1 MANISVTGGTLVSD
15 IPVQKERQKVV
26 ETISAVNENNVSVK
40 RGTLAMKRV
49 REMVDVIQ
57 GGIEAMNQPKTEP
70 EPEKTPF
77 DPDREFSQSFR
88 TDVTPPPETKTAQVS
103 GMAAPQAGQAATP
116 PQPISSPQ
124 FKTTESPSV
133 SRPEAEERPTIGQLP
148 PIEERPEVE
157 VTELPDTTAAS
168 GVQPTD
174 GKVETEQEPVLQAEE
189 PPAIVDEEVVSEPEA
204 TYVTN
209 MFDSLKDVE
218 GEKSHVDGR
227 GYFTMA
233 YGVVPDADSV
243 TKADGTKFDPRGTHG
258 FTTDTA
264 GTVDVSKA
272 THTLEVDENTSYT
285 LKRVDYNSDK
295 EFAKAVVDLYDRET
309 AKKYGEGWDDLP
321 DSSKRMALD
330 LAWNGGVNAVGWSSV
345 QTAMKEAAKDNP
357 STENLFGF
365 TVNFR
370 SGTQYPRGLFKRRLI
385 QYNLIANEA
394 DKAATYSTEAVNDA
408 QGKRIGTK
416 YIANR
421 SDGTVIGSWSYTDK
435 PEDPNT
441 KKIELRT
448 PSTEIIEANVPVQ

>member
-1 MANISVTGGTLVSD
+1 MANISVTGGTLVSN
-15 IPVQKERQKVV
+15 IPVEKERKEVV
-26 ETISAVNENNVSVK
+26 ETIATVNESNVSVK
-40 RGTLAMKRV
+40 RGTLVMKSMKQIA
-49 REMVDVIQ
+49 RESVPESTATQ
-57 GGIEAMNQPKTEP
+57 SLAEP
-70 EPEKTPF
+70 
-77 DPDREFSQSFR
+77 FR
-88 TDVTPPPETKTAQVS
+88 
-103 GMAAPQAGQAATP
+103 
-116 PQPISSPQ
+116 QPIAQEGESLRPQ
-124 FKTTESPSV
+124 V
-133 SRPEAEERPTIGQLP
+133 RP
-148 PIEERPEVE
+148 ERPEVE

-243 TKADGTKFDPRGTHG
+243 TKTDGTKFDPRGTHG

-272 THTLEVDENTSYT
+272 THTLEYKNSEGVDVSFKV
-285 LKRVDYNSDK
+285 KREDYDSEK
-295 EFAKAVVDLYDRET
+295 SFAKAVVSLYNRESKKMYGDGWDSLPDS
-309 AKKYGEGWDDLP
+309 AKSMGLVLDWNGVVGAVGWDDT
-321 DSSKRMALD
+321 
-330 LAWNGGVNAVGWSSV
+330 
-345 QTAMKEAAKDNP
+345 QTAMKEAAKDSP
-357 STENLFGF
+357 STENLFLF
-365 TVNFR
+365 TRNMR
-370 SGTQYPRGLFKRRLI
+370 SGTTYPRGLFKRRLI

-394 DKAATYSTEAVNDA
+394 DKADTYSTEAVNDA

-421 SDGTVIGSWSYTDK
+421 SDGTEIGSWSYTDK

-441 KKIELRT
+441 KEIELRT